1 MKLSQKNETLTKQ
14 VEEATTEVEVL
25 HDVLEEEK
33 KLSNFEKDL
42 TIRMHIDELR
52 LLLNLIHWN
61 LTKAKKP
68 KDAANQ
74 NAYKNAKQIA
84 AKMIAL
90 MTNLKKE
97 E

>member
-1 MKLSQKNETLTKQ
+1 MKLSQQIEDLTKQ
-14 VEEATTEVEVL
+14 IEDATAEVEVL

-61 LTKAKKP
+61 LT
-68 KDAANQ
+68 
-74 NAYKNAKQIA
+74 
-84 AKMIAL
+84 
-90 MTNLKKE
+90 
-97 E
+97 